1 MMAEETKLAEPNRDE
16 CTLALLAHVLQLITW
31 WIGPLVIY
39 LVKRESRFVS
49 FHALQALIY
58 QGILFVVSM
67 LMVGSWFA
75 LMFSGMLLGEA
86 AGKASKAAPIA
97 FFIVFALF
105 GLFWLGIWV
114 LTLVLGIVYGIKAS
128 RGEWAAYPMIG
139 RWARRLAGIDK
150 SNQPMAVTNC

>member
-1 MMAEETKLAEPNRDE
+1 MAEETELAAPSRDE

-58 QGILFVVSM
+58 QGLCFVASM
-67 LMVGSWFA
+67 LMVGLWFA
-75 LMFSGMLLGEA
+75 LMFSGVLLGA
-86 AGKASKAAPIA
+86 ATGKASKAAPIA
-97 FFIVFALF
+97 FFIVFGLF

-128 RGEWAAYPMIG
+128 RGEWAAYPIIG
-139 RWARRLAGIDK
+139 RWGRRLAGIAK
-150 SNQPMAVTNC
+150 SNQPLAATNC